1 MQKKPNNPQNARL
14 PRFFCAWAIYP
25 HPCPFIAICAR
36 FKRLL
41 NTIAAPLSQGSLK
54 SIFQAAFFARRNQAK
69 RGRSRATLCLVLLRS

>member
-1 MQKKPNNPQNARL
+1 MQKKPNNPQKRAFAA
-14 PRFFCAWAIYP
+14 FFCAWAIYP

-54 SIFQAAFFARRNQAK
+54 NSFQAAFFERRNQAK
-69 RGRSRATLCLVLLRS
+69 RGRSRATLCLVLMRS

>member
-1 MQKKPNNPQNARL
+1 MMPNNAKNARL
-14 PRFFCAWAIYP
+14 ARFFCAGAIYP
-25 HPCPFIAICAR
+25 YPYSLIAFLAR

-54 SIFQAAFFARRNQAK
+54 NSFQAAFFARRNQAK

>member
-1 MQKKPNNPQNARL
+1 MMPNNAKNARL
-14 PRFFCAWAIYP
+14 ARFFARGLSIP

-54 SIFQAAFFARRNQAK
+54 NSFQAAFFARRNQAK
-69 RGRSRATLCLVLLRS
+69 RGRSRATLCLVLMRP

>member
-1 MQKKPNNPQNARL
+1 MMPNNAKNARL

-54 SIFQAAFFARRNQAK
+54 NSFQAAFL
-69 RGRSRATLCLVLLRS
+69 RGAIRQNGGAAVPLFVLF